1 VLTLLLDESLASA
14 CLLRLGISRKWL
26 ISGELGDEIAQSA
39 ANEELIASTL
49 AVDEAEFPG
58 DDCHQPPR
66 SLKDIDDPIDFTRVL
81 DRATEIARRGISDTG
96 VSSANLLLAIVETDA
111 TIRER
116 FESAGA
122 TLPRILAELYPE
134 PAETS
139 TPLAID
145 VDLQV
150 SFSEVTT
157 QAEDAVQRSIS
168 GNVWR
173 VVDANLNRARE
184 GLRVLEDFCRFLVNA
199 ESLSGHLKTMRHE
212 LVAAEKLLLSN
223 GRAKDHLRETLS
235 HRDTTG
241 DVGTGHT
248 ASNER
253 VRGTVSD
260 VVIANCRRVQESL
273 RSLEEFGKLLSAE
286 FASTI
291 KQLRYQ
297 SYTIEK
303 QLMSSPAL
311 SVDERLTSSTDVEDA
326 RTAQAGALRQR
337 LQTASVYVLIT
348 ESMCRHPWRTVVEQA
363 LEGGADV
370 LQLREK
376 SLGDRELLQRATW
389 VRDACRS
396 AGALFVMNDRPDLA
410 VAVQADAVHVGQE
423 ELSVAQ
429 SRKIL
434 GRDQLVGVS
443 THDAEQA
450 QRAFED
456 GADYIG
462 VGPVFPSK
470 TKSFDAFPGLEFV
483 RQVAAASSKPWF
495 AIGGISLENID
506 PLIQAGAR
514 RVAVTSVVAASDEP
528 AQVVREFRRR
538 LQSV

>member
-1 VLTLLLDESLASA
+1 
-14 CLLRLGISRKWL
+14 
-26 ISGELGDEIAQSA
+26 
-39 ANEELIASTL
+39 
-49 AVDEAEFPG
+49 
-58 DDCHQPPR
+58 
-66 SLKDIDDPIDFTRVL
+66 
-81 DRATEIARRGISDTG
+81 
-96 VSSANLLLAIVETDA
+96 
-111 TIRER
+111 
-116 FESAGA
+116 
-122 TLPRILAELYPE
+122 
-134 PAETS
+134 
-139 TPLAID
+139 
-145 VDLQV
+145 
-150 SFSEVTT
+150 
-157 QAEDAVQRSIS
+157 
-168 GNVWR
+168 
-173 VVDANLNRARE
+173 
-184 GLRVLEDFCRFLVNA
+184 
-199 ESLSGHLKTMRHE
+199 
-212 LVAAEKLLLSN
+212 
-223 GRAKDHLRETLS
+223 
-235 HRDTTG
+235 
-241 DVGTGHT
+241 
-248 ASNER
+248 
-253 VRGTVSD
+253 
-260 VVIANCRRVQESL
+260 
-273 RSLEEFGKLLSAE
+273 
-286 FASTI
+286 
-291 KQLRYQ
+291 
-297 SYTIEK
+297 
-303 QLMSSPAL
+303 
-311 SVDERLTSSTDVEDA
+311 
-326 RTAQAGALRQR
+326 
-337 LQTASVYVLIT
+337 
-348 ESMCRHPWRTVVEQA
+348 MCRHPWRTVVEQA